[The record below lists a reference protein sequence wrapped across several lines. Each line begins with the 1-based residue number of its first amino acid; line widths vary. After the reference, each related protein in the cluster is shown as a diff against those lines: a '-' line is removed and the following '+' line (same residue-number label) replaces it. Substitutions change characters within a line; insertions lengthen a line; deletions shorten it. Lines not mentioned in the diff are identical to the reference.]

1 MYGARAGSV
10 AFAMADM
17 TNDLVATGSLQ
28 TPDGPIRPGQVRP
41 YRKAS
46 RAEIAERVN
55 FVKSLVV
62 LGFTRGQ
69 IHAAVEH
76 RFGVAWRQCDAY
88 IARAREELRD
98 EANISLEDL
107 RAEAIEFYRSLLRNH
122 QLDISVR
129 LLARKRLDDILG
141 LEAAGVLAAA
151 RDKPGKVKGK
161 GDGVEQALD
170 VREFEALFSQYVGA
184 DVTGSFE
191 EDGAEQNGEAQ
202 TDDESKDRN
211 TERVEGADEA
221 GA

>member
-1 MYGARAGSV
+1 
-10 AFAMADM
+10 MADI
-17 TNDLVATGSLQ
+17 TNNVVGTGSLQ

-151 RDKPGKVKGK
+151 RDKPGKGKGKVKGK
-161 GDGVEQALD
+161 GEDNEQALD

-191 EDGAEQNGEAQ
+191 EDGAGQNGEAQ
-202 TDDESKDRN
+202 TNDESKDRN
-211 TERVEGADEA
+211 TERVQGADEA